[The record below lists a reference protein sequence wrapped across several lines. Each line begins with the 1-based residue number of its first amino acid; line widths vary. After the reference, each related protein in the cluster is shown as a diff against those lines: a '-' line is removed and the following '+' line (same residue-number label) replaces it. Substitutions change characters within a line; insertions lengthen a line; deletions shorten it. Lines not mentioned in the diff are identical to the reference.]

1 MGIGTNIRKRRK
13 AVGLTLE
20 GLANLVNWD
29 TGNLS
34 RLERETQGT
43 TEERLRQIAEALS
56 TTVADLYSDSVTS
69 EASEISLRPI
79 RVWDNE
85 AELEGE
91 GYVFIPRLDIKA
103 SCGNGHLIWH
113 IDEKGQRQAFRK
125 RWCEQLHIDPS
136 KAATIVA
143 VGDSMFPR
151 IQEGDSL
158 VVDYTQVEVQTA
170 KVYVIAFDGEW
181 FIKRL
186 FKIPGGGLR
195 VVSDNENK
203 TLHPDWD
210 IKPDDTHHLQ
220 IIGRVVAVSGGV

>member
-1 MGIGTNIRKRRK
+1 M
-13 AVGLTLE
+13 TLE
-20 GLANLVNWD
+20 ELANKVEWD

-34 RLERETQGT
+34 RLEREVQGT
-43 TEERLRQIAEALS
+43 TEERMRRIADALG
-56 TTVADLYSDSVTS
+56 TTVAELYVDPES
-69 EASEISLRPI
+69 AGLSLRPI
-79 RVWDNE
+79 RVWEDE

-103 SCGNGHLIWH
+103 SCGNGRMVWH
-113 IDEKGQRQAFRK
+113 VDEKGQRQAFRK
-125 RWCEQLHIDPS
+125 RWCDQLKIEPG

-143 VGDSMFPR
+143 IGDSMSPR

-158 VVDYTQVEVQTA
+158 VVDYTVTDVQNG
-170 KVYVIAFDGEW
+170 KVYVIAYEGEW

-186 FKIPGGGLR
+186 FKKPGGGLR

-203 TLHPDWD
+203 ALHPDWD
-210 IKPDDTHHLQ
+210 IGHDDLVHLQ